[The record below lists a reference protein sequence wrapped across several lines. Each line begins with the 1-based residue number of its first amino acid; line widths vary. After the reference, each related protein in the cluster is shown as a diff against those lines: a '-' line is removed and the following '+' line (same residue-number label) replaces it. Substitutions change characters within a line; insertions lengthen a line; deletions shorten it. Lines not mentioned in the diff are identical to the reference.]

1 MTVRMNKMAN
11 TRKKLT
17 MRDCISATFAVS
29 ASTFTLP
36 ALAAS
41 MVAISSSAYADSRIN
56 NVSVIQ
62 TAPAVTQLRL
72 GFSSTPV
79 LPTAYQL
86 ADPSRLVLDFDK
98 VQNGLST
105 RATDYNVGMIRD
117 ISALNSDST
126 TRLIVGLKQ
135 EGSYTTTISGN
146 DLLLTL
152 SEPNRPTV
160 NKRIVRSATLPPA
173 TTVATS
179 VVTPAATSI
188 VTPIVTN
195 KSSVTVPNVVVTPDV
210 YVTDNT
216 NLTTTPI
223 VTPIIETDSVAV
235 TPIVAGTTTVK
246 KPAPAD
252 TMVVRVNPLLDPRL
266 ASSQVSRQY
275 SYDGLAAVNFATA
288 SDGGGNVNITLAN
301 EAIPVDVQ
309 RQGNKLIVR
318 LTGSTVPRNLLRR
331 LNVNSGLV
339 NSIDTSNQGQNG
351 VVTINMNA
359 DYEYQAF
366 QSGNQLT
373 IGITK
378 PELLR
383 EPTLE
388 EKVYTGEALSMEFQD
403 VEIRTVLD
411 ILAQFT
417 DMNIVASDSV
427 AGNIT
432 LRLINVPW
440 DQALDIILKSK
451 NLGKRENGNVILVA
465 PSAELATQEA
475 QELEAQLAVEAYE
488 PLRTEYIRLSY
499 AKAADVLT
507 LISQGSGGSGGNSN
521 GTANNRIDDNSTLL
535 SNRGTVTVDER
546 TNTLI
551 IKDVPRS
558 IENIHNL
565 ISKIDI
571 PVRQVMIEAR
581 IVSASDTFSKEIGVR
596 WGILSNGAANNR
608 SLLVGGSNQT
618 INDLKNFTIESTTIN
633 GQTVTYPK
641 YDISRPD
648 NLNVDLGVANP
659 AGRIAFGLLSMSDVM
674 LDLELS
680 ALQADNRGEVISTPK
695 ILTTD
700 KQTAK
705 VSSGTQIPYQEA
717 AASGATSTSF
727 KEAALSLEATPNIT
741 PDGKIGLQLNIT
753 NGTPTI
759 INGQVAISEDAIST
773 NVIVEDGQTIVLGGI
788 FRNRTS
794 NGVEKVPFLG
804 DLPYVGQA
812 FRRTMR
818 NNDKQELL
826 IFVTPKLINDG
837 ISRLN

>member
-1 MTVRMNKMAN
+1 MTVRNNKVM
-11 TRKKLT
+11 T
-17 MRDCISATFAVS
+17 MSDRVSSSFAISV
-29 ASTFTLP
+29 
-36 ALAAS
+36 LAMS
-41 MVAISSSAYADSRIN
+41 MVAISSSAHAEQRIN
-56 NVSVIQ
+56 NVSVVQ
-62 TAPAVTQLRL
+62 TAPAVTQMRL
-72 GFSSTPV
+72 GFAGKPV
-79 LPTAYQL
+79 LPAAYQL
-86 ADPSRLVLDFDK
+86 DNPSRLVLDFEQ
-98 VQNGLST
+98 VQNGLAS
-105 RATDYNVGMIRD
+105 RFSEYNVGMIND
-117 ISALNSDST
+117 VTTLNSDNT

-135 EGSYTTTISGN
+135 AGNYTTAIEGN
-146 DLLLTL
+146 NLLLTI
-152 SEPNRPTV
+152 SDPSRPVV
-160 NKRIVRSATLPPA
+160 NQ
-173 TTVATS
+173 
-179 VVTPAATSI
+179 VVTNDPVQDVLNGNAAITTTAV
-188 VTPIVTN
+188 VTPIVE
-195 KSSVTVPNVVVTPDV
+195 SS
-210 YVTDNT
+210 
-216 NLTTTPI
+216 
-223 VTPIIETDSVAV
+223 SVAV
-235 TPIVAGTTTVK
+235 APIKTRVVKNQAVATQ
-246 KPAPAD
+246 APAD
-252 TMVVRVNPLLDPRL
+252 TMVVRVNPLLSPQL
-266 ASSQVSRQY
+266 AASQVSKQY
-275 SYDGLAAVNFATA
+275 SYDGLTAVNFTKGN
-288 SDGGGNVNITLAN
+288 DGGGNVSIALAN

-309 RQGNKLIVR
+309 RQGNKLVVR

-339 NSIDTSNQGQNG
+339 DSIDTKNQGQNG
-351 VVTINMNA
+351 VITINVKE
-359 DYEYQAF
+359 DFEYQAY
-366 QSGNQLT
+366 QSGNQLN
-373 IGITK
+373 INIRK

-403 VEIRTVLD
+403 VEIRSVLD

-417 DMNIVASDSV
+417 EMNIVASDSV

-465 PSAELATQEA
+465 PSTELAEQEA
-475 QELEAQLAVEAYE
+475 RELEAQQAVESYA

-507 LISQGSGGSGGNSN
+507 LISQGSGSSGGSGSNSN
-521 GTANNRIDDNSTLL
+521 IGNTNSVDNNTLL

-551 IKDVPRS
+551 IKDVAES
-558 IENIHNL
+558 IENIHKL
-565 ISKIDI
+565 IGKIDI

-581 IVSASDTFSKEIGVR
+581 IVSATDSFSKEIGVR

-608 SLLVGGSNQT
+608 NLLVGGSNQT
-618 INDLKNFTIESTTIN
+618 LWDLKDFDVETTTVN
-633 GQTVTYPK
+633 GQTVSYPK

-695 ILTTD
+695 ILTAD

-717 AASGATSTSF
+717 SASGATTTSF

-741 PDGKIGLQLNIT
+741 PDGKIGLQLLIT

-759 INGQVAISEDAIST
+759 INNQVAIAEDSIST
-773 NVIVEDGQTIVLGGI
+773 NVIVEDGQTVVLGGV
-788 FRNRTS
+788 FKNRKS
-794 NGVEKVPFLG
+794 NGVDKVPFLG
-804 DLPYVGQA
+804 DLPYVGRA
-812 FRRTMR
+812 FRKDVR
-818 NNDKQELL
+818 NNAKEELL

-837 ISRLN
+837 TSRLN

>member
-1 MTVRMNKMAN
+1 MTVRNNKVMMMSNRVSSTFA
-11 TRKKLT
+11 
-17 MRDCISATFAVS
+17 ISA
-29 ASTFTLP
+29 
-36 ALAAS
+36 LAMS
-41 MVAISSSAYADSRIN
+41 VVAISSSAHAEQRIN
-56 NVSVIQ
+56 NVSVVQ
-62 TAPAVTQLRL
+62 TAPAVTQMRL
-72 GFSSTPV
+72 GFAGKPV
-79 LPTAYQL
+79 LPAAYQL
-86 ADPSRLVLDFDK
+86 DNPSRLVLDFEQ
-98 VQNGLST
+98 VQNGLAS
-105 RATDYNVGMIRD
+105 RFSEYNVGMIND
-117 ISALNSDST
+117 VTTLNSDST

-135 EGSYTTTISGN
+135 AGNYTTAIEGN
-146 DLLLTL
+146 DLLLTI
-152 SEPNRPTV
+152 SDPSRPVITNDHV
-160 NKRIVRSATLPPA
+160 QDVLNGNAGM
-173 TTVATS
+173 TTTAV
-179 VVTPAATSI
+179 
-188 VTPIVTN
+188 VTPIV
-195 KSSVTVPNVVVTPDV
+195 
-210 YVTDNT
+210 
-216 NLTTTPI
+216 
-223 VTPIIETDSVAV
+223 ETSSVAV
-235 TPIVAGTTTVK
+235 APIKTKVVNTQATKAQASKTQV
-246 KPAPAD
+246 PAD
-252 TMVVRVNPLLDPRL
+252 TMVVRVNPLLSPQL
-266 ASSQVSRQY
+266 AAAQVSKQY
-275 SYDGLAAVNFATA
+275 SYDGLTALNFTA
-288 SDGGGNVNITLAN
+288 DNDGGGNVSIALAN

-309 RQGNKLIVR
+309 RQGNKLVVR

-339 NSIDTSNQGQNG
+339 NSIDTKNQGQNG
-351 VVTINMNA
+351 VITINVKE
-359 DYEYQAF
+359 DFEYQAY
-366 QSGNQLT
+366 QSGNQLNFN
-373 IGITK
+373 IRK

-403 VEIRTVLD
+403 VEIRSVLD

-417 DMNIVASDSV
+417 EMNIVASDSV

-465 PSAELATQEA
+465 PATELAEQEA
-475 QELEAQLAVEAYE
+475 RELAAQQAVESYA

-507 LISQGSGGSGGNSN
+507 LISQGSGSSGGSGSNTGN
-521 GTANNRIDDNSTLL
+521 ANSADNNTLL

-551 IKDVPRS
+551 VKDVAES
-558 IENIHNL
+558 IENIHKL

-581 IVSASDTFSKEIGVR
+581 IVSATDSFSKEIGVR

-608 SLLVGGSNQT
+608 NLLVGGSNQT
-618 INDLKNFTIESTTIN
+618 LWDLKDFDVETTTVN
-633 GQTVTYPK
+633 GQTVSYPK

-695 ILTTD
+695 ILTAD

-717 AASGATSTSF
+717 SASGATSTSF

-741 PDGKIGLQLNIT
+741 PDGKIGLQLLIT

-759 INGQVAISEDAIST
+759 INNQVAIAEDSIST
-773 NVIVEDGQTIVLGGI
+773 NVIVEDGQTVVLGGV
-788 FRNRTS
+788 FKNRTN
-794 NGVEKVPFLG
+794 NGVDKVPFLG
-804 DLPYVGQA
+804 DLPYVGRA
-812 FRRTMR
+812 FRKDVR
-818 NNDKQELL
+818 NNSKEELL

-837 ISRLN
+837 ASRLN

>member
-1 MTVRMNKMAN
+1 MTVRNNKVMTMNNRVSSTFA
-11 TRKKLT
+11 
-17 MRDCISATFAVS
+17 ISA
-29 ASTFTLP
+29 
-36 ALAAS
+36 LAMS
-41 MVAISSSAYADSRIN
+41 MVAVSSSAHAEQRIN
-56 NVSVIQ
+56 NVSVVQ
-62 TAPAVTQLRL
+62 TAPAVTQMRL
-72 GFSSTPV
+72 GFAGKPV
-79 LPTAYQL
+79 LPAAYQL
-86 ADPSRLVLDFDK
+86 DNPSRLVLDFEK
-98 VQNGLST
+98 VQNGLAS
-105 RATDYNVGMIRD
+105 RFNEYNVGMIKD
-117 ISALNSDST
+117 VTTLNSDNT

-135 EGSYTTTISGN
+135 AGNYTTAIEGN
-146 DLLLTL
+146 DLLLTI
-152 SEPNRPTV
+152 SDPSRPVV
-160 NKRIVRSATLPPA
+160 NQ
-173 TTVATS
+173 
-179 VVTPAATSI
+179 VVTNDPVQDVLNGNAGITTTAV
-188 VTPIVTN
+188 VTPIVET
-195 KSSVTVPNVVVTPDV
+195 SSVAAAPIRTTATSSTVNKTQV
-210 YVTDNT
+210 
-216 NLTTTPI
+216 
-223 VTPIIETDSVAV
+223 
-235 TPIVAGTTTVK
+235 
-246 KPAPAD
+246 PAD
-252 TMVVRVNPLLDPRL
+252 TMVVRVNPLLSPQL
-266 ASSQVSRQY
+266 AASQVSKQY
-275 SYDGLAAVNFATA
+275 SYDGLTAVNFTA
-288 SDGGGNVNITLAN
+288 GNDGGGNVSIALAN

-309 RQGNKLIVR
+309 RQGNKLVVR

-339 NSIDTSNQGQNG
+339 DSIDTKNQGQNG
-351 VVTINMNA
+351 VITINVKE
-359 DYEYQAF
+359 DYEYQAY
-366 QSGNQLT
+366 QSGNQLN
-373 IGITK
+373 INIRK

-388 EKVYTGEALSMEFQD
+388 EKVYSGEALSMEFQD
-403 VEIRTVLD
+403 VEIRSVLD

-465 PSAELATQEA
+465 PSTELAEQEA
-475 QELEAQLAVEAYE
+475 RELEAQQAVESYA

-507 LISQGSGGSGGNSN
+507 LISQGSGSSGGSGTGNTNS
-521 GTANNRIDDNSTLL
+521 TDNNTLL

-551 IKDVPRS
+551 IKDVAES
-558 IENIHNL
+558 IENIHKL
-565 ISKIDI
+565 IGKIDI

-581 IVSASDTFSKEIGVR
+581 IVSATDSFSKEIGVR

-608 SLLVGGSNQT
+608 NLLVGGSNQT
-618 INDLKNFTIESTTIN
+618 LWDLKDFDVETTTVN
-633 GQTVTYPK
+633 GQTVSYPK

-659 AGRIAFGLLSMSDVM
+659 AGSIAFGLLSMSDVM

-695 ILTTD
+695 ILTAD

-717 AASGATSTSF
+717 SASGATTTSF

-741 PDGKIGLQLNIT
+741 PDGKIGLQLVIT

-759 INGQVAISEDAIST
+759 INNQVAIAEDSIST
-773 NVIVEDGQTIVLGGI
+773 NVIVEDGQTIVLGGV
-788 FRNRTS
+788 FKNRSS
-794 NGVEKVPFLG
+794 NGVDKVPFLG
-804 DLPYVGQA
+804 DLPYIGRA
-812 FRRTMR
+812 FRRDVR
-818 NNDKQELL
+818 NNSKEELL

>member
-1 MTVRMNKMAN
+1 MTVRNNKVM
-11 TRKKLT
+11 T
-17 MRDCISATFAVS
+17 MSDRVSSSFAISA
-29 ASTFTLP
+29 
-36 ALAAS
+36 LAMS
-41 MVAISSSAYADSRIN
+41 MVAISSSAHAEQRIN
-56 NVSVIQ
+56 NVSVVQ
-62 TAPAVTQLRL
+62 TAPAVTQMRL
-72 GFSSTPV
+72 GFAGKPV
-79 LPTAYQL
+79 LPAAYQL
-86 ADPSRLVLDFDK
+86 DNPSRLVLDFEQ
-98 VQNGLST
+98 VQNGLAS
-105 RATDYNVGMIRD
+105 RFSEYNVGMIND
-117 ISALNSDST
+117 VTTLNSDNT

-135 EGSYTTTISGN
+135 AGNYTTAIEGN
-146 DLLLTL
+146 NLLLTI
-152 SEPNRPTV
+152 SDPSRPVV
-160 NKRIVRSATLPPA
+160 NQ
-173 TTVATS
+173 
-179 VVTPAATSI
+179 VVTNDPVQDVLNGNAAITTTAV
-188 VTPIVTN
+188 VTPIVE
-195 KSSVTVPNVVVTPDV
+195 SS
-210 YVTDNT
+210 
-216 NLTTTPI
+216 
-223 VTPIIETDSVAV
+223 SVAV
-235 TPIVAGTTTVK
+235 APIKTRVVKNQAVATQ
-246 KPAPAD
+246 APAD
-252 TMVVRVNPLLDPRL
+252 TMVVRVNPLLSPQL
-266 ASSQVSRQY
+266 AASQVSKQY
-275 SYDGLAAVNFATA
+275 SYDGLTAVNFTKGN
-288 SDGGGNVNITLAN
+288 DGGGNVSIALAN

-309 RQGNKLIVR
+309 RQGNKLVVR

-339 NSIDTSNQGQNG
+339 DSIDTKNQGQNG
-351 VVTINMNA
+351 VITINVKE
-359 DYEYQAF
+359 DFEYQAY
-366 QSGNQLT
+366 QSGNQLN
-373 IGITK
+373 INIRK

-403 VEIRTVLD
+403 VEIRSVLD

-417 DMNIVASDSV
+417 EMNIVASDSV

-465 PSAELATQEA
+465 PSTELAEQEA
-475 QELEAQLAVEAYE
+475 RELEAQQAVESYA

-507 LISQGSGGSGGNSN
+507 LISQGSGSTGSSGTGN
-521 GTANNRIDDNSTLL
+521 ANSVDNNTLL

-551 IKDVPRS
+551 IKDVAES
-558 IENIHNL
+558 IENIHKL
-565 ISKIDI
+565 IGKIDI

-581 IVSASDTFSKEIGVR
+581 IVSATDSFSKEIGVR

-608 SLLVGGSNQT
+608 NLLVGGSNQT
-618 INDLKNFTIESTTIN
+618 LWDLKDFDVETTTVN
-633 GQTVTYPK
+633 GQTVSYPK

-648 NLNVDLGVANP
+648 NLNVDLGVVNP

-695 ILTTD
+695 ILTAD

-717 AASGATSTSF
+717 SASGASTTSF

-741 PDGKIGLQLNIT
+741 PDGKIGLQLLIT

-759 INGQVAISEDAIST
+759 INNQVAIAEDSIST
-773 NVIVEDGQTIVLGGI
+773 NVIVEDGQTVVLGGV
-788 FRNRTS
+788 FKNRTNNEVS
-794 NGVEKVPFLG
+794 KVPFLG
-804 DLPYVGQA
+804 DLPYVGRA
-812 FRRTMR
+812 FRKDVR
-818 NNDKQELL
+818 NNSKEELL

-837 ISRLN
+837 TSRLN

>member
-1 MTVRMNKMAN
+1 MTVRKKKIATN
-11 TRKKLT
+11 RKKLT
-17 MRDCISATFAVS
+17 MRDCISATFAIS

-36 ALAAS
+36 ALTAS
-41 MVAISSSAYADSRIN
+41 MIAISSSAYADSRIT

-72 GFSSTPV
+72 GFSATPV
-79 LPTAYQL
+79 VPTAYQL

-105 RATDYNVGMIRD
+105 RATDYNIGMVKDVTAI
-117 ISALNSDST
+117 NSDST

-135 EGSYTTTISGN
+135 EGSYTTAISGN

-152 SEPNRPTV
+152 SEPNRPTG
-160 NKRIVRSATLPPA
+160 NKRIVRAAAVTPA
-173 TTVATS
+173 VTS
-179 VVTPAATSI
+179 VVTPI
-188 VTPIVTN
+188 VTPIVTSQN
-195 KSSVTVPNVVVTPDV
+195 SVTVPNVVVTPDM
-210 YVTDNT
+210 YVTANDNV
-216 NLTTTPI
+216 TTTPI
-223 VTPIIETDSVAV
+223 VTPIIETNSVAV
-235 TPIVAGTTTVK
+235 APIVTGTTTVK

-275 SYDGLAAVNFATA
+275 SYDGLSALNFAA
-288 SDGGGNVNITLAN
+288 GADGGGNVSIALAN

-339 NSIDTSNQGQNG
+339 SSIDTSNQGQNG
-351 VVTINMNA
+351 VITINMNA

-366 QSGNQLT
+366 QSGNQLN
-373 IGITK
+373 IGISK

-499 AKAADVLT
+499 AKAADVLN
-507 LISQGSGGSGGNSN
+507 LISQGSGGSNRSSS
-521 GTANNRIDDNSTLL
+521 GTTSSSSRVDDNNTLL

-558 IENIHNL
+558 IENIHKL

-618 INDLKNFTIESTTIN
+618 INDLKDFTIESTTIN

-648 NLNVDLGVANP
+648 NLNVDLGVTNP
-659 AGRIAFGLLSMSDVM
+659 AGRIAFGLLGISDFM

-680 ALQADNRGEVISTPK
+680 AMQADNRGEVISTPK
-695 ILTTD
+695 VLTTD

-727 KEAALSLEATPNIT
+727 REAALSLEATPNIT

-753 NGTPTI
+753 NGSPI
-759 INGQVAISEDAIST
+759 RSIDGQVAIAEDSLST
-773 NVIVEDGQTIVLGGI
+773 NIIVEDGQTIVLGGVFKNSI
-788 FRNRTS
+788 TK
-794 NGVEKVPFLG
+794 GVEKVPFLA
-804 DLPYVGQA
+804 DLPYVGRA
-812 FRRTMR
+812 FRRDIQT
-818 NNDKQELL
+818 NDKQELL
-826 IFVTPKLINDG
+826 IFITTKLINDG

>member
-1 MTVRMNKMAN
+1 MTVRNNKVMTMNNRVSSTFA
-11 TRKKLT
+11 
-17 MRDCISATFAVS
+17 ISA
-29 ASTFTLP
+29 
-36 ALAAS
+36 LAMS
-41 MVAISSSAYADSRIN
+41 MVAVSSSAHAEQRIN
-56 NVSVIQ
+56 NVSVVQ
-62 TAPAVTQLRL
+62 TAPAVTQMRL
-72 GFSSTPV
+72 GFAGKPV
-79 LPTAYQL
+79 LPAAYQL
-86 ADPSRLVLDFDK
+86 DNPSRLVLDFEK
-98 VQNGLST
+98 VQNGLAS
-105 RATDYNVGMIRD
+105 RFNEYNVGMIKD
-117 ISALNSDST
+117 VTTLNSDNT

-135 EGSYTTTISGN
+135 AGNYTTAIEGN
-146 DLLLTL
+146 DLLLTI
-152 SEPNRPTV
+152 SDPSRPVV
-160 NKRIVRSATLPPA
+160 NQ
-173 TTVATS
+173 
-179 VVTPAATSI
+179 VVTNDPVQDVLNGNAGITTTAV
-188 VTPIVTN
+188 VTPIVET
-195 KSSVTVPNVVVTPDV
+195 SSVAAAPIRTTATSSTVNKTQV
-210 YVTDNT
+210 
-216 NLTTTPI
+216 
-223 VTPIIETDSVAV
+223 
-235 TPIVAGTTTVK
+235 
-246 KPAPAD
+246 PAD
-252 TMVVRVNPLLDPRL
+252 TMVVRVNPLLSPQL
-266 ASSQVSRQY
+266 AASQVSKQY
-275 SYDGLAAVNFATA
+275 SYDGLTAVNFTA
-288 SDGGGNVNITLAN
+288 GNDGGGNVSIALAN

-309 RQGNKLIVR
+309 RQGNKLVVR

-339 NSIDTSNQGQNG
+339 DSIDTKNQGQNG
-351 VVTINMNA
+351 VITINVKE
-359 DYEYQAF
+359 DYEYQAY
-366 QSGNQLT
+366 QSGNQLN
-373 IGITK
+373 INIRK

-388 EKVYTGEALSMEFQD
+388 EKVYSGEALSMEFQD
-403 VEIRTVLD
+403 VEIRSVLD

-465 PSAELATQEA
+465 PSTELAEQEA
-475 QELEAQLAVEAYE
+475 RELEAQQAVESYA

-507 LISQGSGGSGGNSN
+507 LISQGSGSSGGSGTGNTNS
-521 GTANNRIDDNSTLL
+521 TDNNTLL

-551 IKDVPRS
+551 IKDVAES
-558 IENIHNL
+558 IENIHKL
-565 ISKIDI
+565 IGKIDI

-581 IVSASDTFSKEIGVR
+581 IVSATDSFSKEIGVR

-608 SLLVGGSNQT
+608 NLLVGGSNQT
-618 INDLKNFTIESTTIN
+618 LWDLKDFDVETTTVN
-633 GQTVTYPK
+633 GQTVSYPK

-659 AGRIAFGLLSMSDVM
+659 AGSIAFGLLSMSDVM

-695 ILTTD
+695 ILTAD

-717 AASGATSTSF
+717 SASGATTTSF

-741 PDGKIGLQLNIT
+741 PDGKIGLQLVIT

-759 INGQVAISEDAIST
+759 INNQVAIAEDSIST
-773 NVIVEDGQTIVLGGI
+773 NVIVEDGQTIVLGGV
-788 FRNRTS
+788 FKNRTS
-794 NGVEKVPFLG
+794 NEVSKVPFLG
-804 DLPYVGQA
+804 DLPYVGRA
-812 FRRTMR
+812 FRKDVR
-818 NNDKQELL
+818 NNSKEELL

>member
-1 MTVRMNKMAN
+1 MTVRNNKVMTMNNRVSSTFA
-11 TRKKLT
+11 
-17 MRDCISATFAVS
+17 ISA
-29 ASTFTLP
+29 
-36 ALAAS
+36 LAMS
-41 MVAISSSAYADSRIN
+41 MVAVSSSAHAEQRIN
-56 NVSVIQ
+56 NVSVVQ
-62 TAPAVTQLRL
+62 TAPAVTQMRL
-72 GFSSTPV
+72 GFAGKPV
-79 LPTAYQL
+79 LPAAYQL
-86 ADPSRLVLDFDK
+86 DNPSRLVLDFEK
-98 VQNGLST
+98 VQNGLAS
-105 RATDYNVGMIRD
+105 RFNEYNVGMIKD
-117 ISALNSDST
+117 VTTLNSDNT

-135 EGSYTTTISGN
+135 AGNYTTAIEGN
-146 DLLLTL
+146 DLLLTI
-152 SEPNRPTV
+152 SDPSRPVV
-160 NKRIVRSATLPPA
+160 NQ
-173 TTVATS
+173 
-179 VVTPAATSI
+179 VVTNDPVQDVLNGNAGITTTAV
-188 VTPIVTN
+188 VTPIVET
-195 KSSVTVPNVVVTPDV
+195 SSVAAAPIRTTATSSTVNKTQV
-210 YVTDNT
+210 
-216 NLTTTPI
+216 
-223 VTPIIETDSVAV
+223 
-235 TPIVAGTTTVK
+235 
-246 KPAPAD
+246 PAD
-252 TMVVRVNPLLDPRL
+252 TMVVRVNPLLSPQL
-266 ASSQVSRQY
+266 AASQVSKQY
-275 SYDGLAAVNFATA
+275 SYDGLTAVNFTA
-288 SDGGGNVNITLAN
+288 GNDGGGNVSIALAN

-309 RQGNKLIVR
+309 RQGNKLVVR

-339 NSIDTSNQGQNG
+339 DSIDTKNQGQNG
-351 VVTINMNA
+351 VITINVKE
-359 DYEYQAF
+359 DYEYQAY
-366 QSGNQLT
+366 QSGNQLN
-373 IGITK
+373 INIRK

-388 EKVYTGEALSMEFQD
+388 EKVYSGEALSMEFQD
-403 VEIRTVLD
+403 VEIRSVLD

-465 PSAELATQEA
+465 PSTELAEQEA
-475 QELEAQLAVEAYE
+475 RELEAQQAVESYA

-499 AKAADVLT
+499 AKAGDVLT
-507 LISQGSGGSGGNSN
+507 LISQGSGSSGGSGTGNTNS
-521 GTANNRIDDNSTLL
+521 TDNNTLL

-551 IKDVPRS
+551 IKDVAES
-558 IENIHNL
+558 IENIHKL
-565 ISKIDI
+565 IGKINI

-581 IVSASDTFSKEIGVR
+581 IVSATDSFSKEIGVR

-608 SLLVGGSNQT
+608 NLLVGGSNQT
-618 INDLKNFTIESTTIN
+618 LWDLKDFDVETTTVN
-633 GQTVTYPK
+633 GQTVSYPK

-659 AGRIAFGLLSMSDVM
+659 AGSIAFGLLSMSDVM

-695 ILTTD
+695 ILTAD

-717 AASGATSTSF
+717 SASGATTTSF

-741 PDGKIGLQLNIT
+741 PDGKIGLQLVIT

-759 INGQVAISEDAIST
+759 INNQVAIAEDSIST
-773 NVIVEDGQTIVLGGI
+773 NVIVEDGQTIVLGGV
-788 FRNRTS
+788 FKNRSS
-794 NGVEKVPFLG
+794 NGVDKVPFLG
-804 DLPYVGQA
+804 DLPYIGRA
-812 FRRTMR
+812 FRRDVR
-818 NNDKQELL
+818 NNSKEELL

>member
-1 MTVRMNKMAN
+1 MTVRNNKVM
-11 TRKKLT
+11 T
-17 MRDCISATFAVS
+17 MSDRVSSSFAISA
-29 ASTFTLP
+29 
-36 ALAAS
+36 LAMS
-41 MVAISSSAYADSRIN
+41 MVAISSSAHAEQRIN
-56 NVSVIQ
+56 NVSVVQ
-62 TAPAVTQLRL
+62 TAPAVTQMRL
-72 GFSSTPV
+72 GFAGKPV
-79 LPTAYQL
+79 LPAAYQL
-86 ADPSRLVLDFDK
+86 DNPSRLVLDFEQ
-98 VQNGLST
+98 VQNGLAS
-105 RATDYNVGMIRD
+105 RFSEYNVGMIND
-117 ISALNSDST
+117 VTTLNSDNT

-135 EGSYTTTISGN
+135 AGNYTTAIEGN
-146 DLLLTL
+146 NLLLTI
-152 SEPNRPTV
+152 SDPSRPVV
-160 NKRIVRSATLPPA
+160 NQ
-173 TTVATS
+173 
-179 VVTPAATSI
+179 VVTNDPVQDVLNGNAAITTTAV
-188 VTPIVTN
+188 VTPIVE
-195 KSSVTVPNVVVTPDV
+195 SS
-210 YVTDNT
+210 
-216 NLTTTPI
+216 
-223 VTPIIETDSVAV
+223 SVAV
-235 TPIVAGTTTVK
+235 APIKTKVVKTQAVATQ
-246 KPAPAD
+246 APAD
-252 TMVVRVNPLLDPRL
+252 TMVVRVNPLLSPQL
-266 ASSQVSRQY
+266 AASQVSKQY
-275 SYDGLAAVNFATA
+275 SYDGLTAVNFTKGN
-288 SDGGGNVNITLAN
+288 DGGGNVSIALAN

-309 RQGNKLIVR
+309 RQGNKLVVR

-339 NSIDTSNQGQNG
+339 DSIDTKNQGQNG
-351 VVTINMNA
+351 VITINVKE
-359 DYEYQAF
+359 DFEYQAY
-366 QSGNQLT
+366 QSGNQLN
-373 IGITK
+373 ISIRK

-403 VEIRTVLD
+403 VEIRSVLD

-417 DMNIVASDSV
+417 EMNIVASDSV

-465 PSAELATQEA
+465 PSTELAEQEA
-475 QELEAQLAVEAYE
+475 RELEAQQAVESYA

-507 LISQGSGGSGGNSN
+507 LISQGSGSTGSSGTGN
-521 GTANNRIDDNSTLL
+521 ANSVDNNTLL

-551 IKDVPRS
+551 IKDVAES
-558 IENIHNL
+558 IENIHKL
-565 ISKIDI
+565 IGKIDI

-581 IVSASDTFSKEIGVR
+581 IVSATDSFSKEIGVR

-608 SLLVGGSNQT
+608 NLLVGGSNQT
-618 INDLKNFTIESTTIN
+618 LWDLKDFDVETTTVN
-633 GQTVTYPK
+633 GQTVSYPK

-695 ILTTD
+695 ILTAD
-700 KQTAK
+700 KQTVK

-717 AASGATSTSF
+717 SASGATTTSF

-741 PDGKIGLQLNIT
+741 PDGKIGLQLLIT

-759 INGQVAISEDAIST
+759 INNQVAIAEDSIST
-773 NVIVEDGQTIVLGGI
+773 NVIVEDGQTVVLGGV
-788 FRNRTS
+788 FKNRKS
-794 NGVEKVPFLG
+794 NGVDKVPFLG
-804 DLPYVGQA
+804 DLPYVGRA
-812 FRRTMR
+812 FRKDVR
-818 NNDKQELL
+818 NNAKEELL

-837 ISRLN
+837 TSRLN

>member
-1 MTVRMNKMAN
+1 MTVRNNKVM
-11 TRKKLT
+11 T
-17 MRDCISATFAVS
+17 MSDRVSSSFAISA
-29 ASTFTLP
+29 
-36 ALAAS
+36 LAMS
-41 MVAISSSAYADSRIN
+41 MVAISSSAHAEQRIN
-56 NVSVIQ
+56 NVSVVQ
-62 TAPAVTQLRL
+62 TAPAVTQMRL
-72 GFSSTPV
+72 GFAGKPV
-79 LPTAYQL
+79 LPAAYQL
-86 ADPSRLVLDFDK
+86 DNPSRLVLDFEQ
-98 VQNGLST
+98 VQNGLAS
-105 RATDYNVGMIRD
+105 RFSEYNVGMIND
-117 ISALNSDST
+117 VTTLNSDNT

-135 EGSYTTTISGN
+135 AGNYTTAIEGN
-146 DLLLTL
+146 NLLLTI
-152 SEPNRPTV
+152 SDPSRPVV
-160 NKRIVRSATLPPA
+160 NQ
-173 TTVATS
+173 
-179 VVTPAATSI
+179 VVTNDPVQDVLNGNAAITTTAV
-188 VTPIVTN
+188 VTPIVE
-195 KSSVTVPNVVVTPDV
+195 SS
-210 YVTDNT
+210 
-216 NLTTTPI
+216 
-223 VTPIIETDSVAV
+223 SVAV
-235 TPIVAGTTTVK
+235 APIKTRVVKNQAVATQ
-246 KPAPAD
+246 APAD
-252 TMVVRVNPLLDPRL
+252 TMVVRVNPLLSPQL
-266 ASSQVSRQY
+266 AASQVSKQY
-275 SYDGLAAVNFATA
+275 SYDGLTAVNFTKGN
-288 SDGGGNVNITLAN
+288 DGGGNVSIALAN

-309 RQGNKLIVR
+309 RQGNKLVVR

-339 NSIDTSNQGQNG
+339 DSIDTKNQGQNG
-351 VVTINMNA
+351 VITINVKE
-359 DYEYQAF
+359 DFEYQAY
-366 QSGNQLT
+366 QSGNQLN
-373 IGITK
+373 INIRK

-403 VEIRTVLD
+403 VEIRSVLD

-417 DMNIVASDSV
+417 EMNIVASDSV

-465 PSAELATQEA
+465 PSTELAEQEA
-475 QELEAQLAVEAYE
+475 RELEAQQAVESYA

-507 LISQGSGGSGGNSN
+507 LISQGSGSTGSSGTGN
-521 GTANNRIDDNSTLL
+521 ANSVDNNTLL

-551 IKDVPRS
+551 IKDVAES
-558 IENIHNL
+558 IENIHKL
-565 ISKIDI
+565 IGKIDI

-581 IVSASDTFSKEIGVR
+581 IVSATDSFSKEIGVR

-608 SLLVGGSNQT
+608 NLLVGGSNQT
-618 INDLKNFTIESTTIN
+618 LWDLKDFDVETTTVN
-633 GQTVTYPK
+633 GQTVSYPK

-648 NLNVDLGVANP
+648 NLNVDLGVVNP

-695 ILTTD
+695 ILTAD

-717 AASGATSTSF
+717 SASGASTTSF

-741 PDGKIGLQLNIT
+741 PDGKIGLQLLIT

-759 INGQVAISEDAIST
+759 INNQVAIAEDSIST
-773 NVIVEDGQTIVLGGI
+773 NVIVEDGQTIVLGGV
-788 FRNRTS
+788 FKNRTNNEVS
-794 NGVEKVPFLG
+794 KVPFLG
-804 DLPYVGQA
+804 DLPYVGRA
-812 FRRTMR
+812 FRKDVR
-818 NNDKQELL
+818 NNSKEELL

-837 ISRLN
+837 TSRLN